1 MLLNKKIPFKFLLGE
16 VKFELII
23 VSIYAFGVAFIDE
36 IIHLK
41 GMAVPLGLPGMLG
54 TAISL
59 IVAFRIAQS
68 YDRWWEARK
77 IWGAIVNDS
86 RTLVRQAQTHVGGE
100 ASANEVKLFISNMAH
115 IQIAWCYAL
124 GQSLR
129 GQDPLI
135 GTEKY
140 LDPEMREKVTGHAN
154 VPNAILQLHA
164 AQLKIAVKN
173 NWLNGFQSMLLDNT
187 IVRLTDAM
195 GMSERIKKTV
205 FPRTYQVIV
214 EFLLYLFVLLLPF
227 GIIEFF
233 GFLEAPLI
241 ILISLPFFLLEK
253 TAIRLQD
260 PFSNLPTDTPVTAIA
275 RSIEVDLNQM
285 IKQDPP
291 EVDADP
297 MSSFYL
303 M

>member
-1 MLLNKKIPFKFLLGE
+1 
-16 VKFELII
+16 
-23 VSIYAFGVAFIDE
+23 
-36 IIHLK
+36 
-41 GMAVPLGLPGMLG
+41 MALPGMLG

-59 IVAFRIAQS
+59 IIAFRIAQS

-86 RTLVRQAQTHVGGE
+86 RNLVRQAQTHVGGE
-100 ASANEVKLFISNMAH
+100 ASANEVKLFISNIVH

-129 GQDPLI
+129 DQDPLI

-140 LDPEMREKVTGHAN
+140 LDPEMREKIAGQAN
-154 VPNAILQLHA
+154 IPNAILQLHA
-164 AQLKIAVKN
+164 TQLKTAVQN

-214 EFLLYLFVLLLPF
+214 EFLLYLFVLMLPF
-227 GIIEFF
+227 GIIDFF
-233 GFLEAPLI
+233 GFFEAPLI

-253 TAIRLQD
+253 TAIHLQD

-285 IKQDPP
+285 INQDPP
-291 EVDADP
+291 EPDVDALN
-297 MSSFYL
+297 SFYL